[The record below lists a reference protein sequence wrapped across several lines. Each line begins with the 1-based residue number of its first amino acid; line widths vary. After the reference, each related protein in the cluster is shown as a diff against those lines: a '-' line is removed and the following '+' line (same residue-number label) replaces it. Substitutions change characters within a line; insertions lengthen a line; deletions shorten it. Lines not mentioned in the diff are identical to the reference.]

1 MDRPEIIQGR
11 RFGAAD
17 LADVKGL
24 LAAQPGWSRWR
35 LSRELARRWQ
45 WQTATGQLKDM
56 AARTLLLKLEQRGW
70 IVLPARR
77 QVSPNRRR
85 YQPRSVPR
93 SGSSDPSLRGSL
105 ADLRPLTLVEL
116 SESAAS
122 ERAQFAGWLQAY
134 HYLGHRTLVGE
145 NVQYLVRERG
155 GQPVACLV
163 FGAAAWQCA
172 DRDRYIGWDPAT
184 RAQRLHLLTNNT
196 RFLILPW
203 ATSIP
208 GLASHVL
215 SRVVRQVGADWQRKY
230 AHPIFLLETF
240 VQRDR
245 FTGTCY
251 RAANWQRV
259 GQTKGRT
266 RQDSLEGPWIQAP
279 IKDIYLYPLD
289 PRGAERLRG
298 STCPWN
304 LQNLT
309 PPSS

>member
-1 MDRPEIIQGR
+1 VDRPEIIQGR
-11 RFGAAD
+11 RFGAAE
-17 LADVKGL
+17 LADVQGL

-35 LSRELARRWQ
+35 LSRELARRWR
-45 WQTATGQLKDM
+45 WQSATGQLKDM

-77 QVSPNRRR
+77 QASPKRRCD
-85 YQPRSVPR
+85 PPPSVVR
-93 SGSSDPSLRGSL
+93 SGLHDPPLRRSLT
-105 ADLRPLTLVEL
+105 DLRPLTLVEL
-116 SESAAS
+116 SPSPAS

-145 NVQYLVRERG
+145 NLQYLVRERDG
-155 GQPVACLV
+155 RPVACLV

-184 RAQRLHLLTNNT
+184 RVQRLHLLTNNT

-215 SRVVRQVGADWQRKY
+215 SRVVGQVGADWQRKY

-245 FTGTCY
+245 FTGACY

-266 RQDSLEGPWIQAP
+266 RQDAPDGRWLQAP

-289 PRGAERLRG
+289 PRYAEHLRG
-298 STCPWN
+298 AACPWN
-304 LQNLT
+304 LQTLT
-309 PPSS
+309 PAS

>member
-1 MDRPEIIQGR
+1 
-11 RFGAAD
+11 
-17 LADVKGL
+17 
-24 LAAQPGWSRWR
+24 
-35 LSRELARRWQ
+35 
-45 WQTATGQLKDM
+45 M

-93 SGSSDPSLRGSL
+93 SGSSDPPLRGSL

-145 NVQYLVRERG
+145 NV
-155 GQPVACLV
+155 
-163 FGAAAWQCA
+163 AAWQCA

-266 RQDSLEGPWIQAP
+266 RQDALEGQWLQAP
-279 IKDIYLYPLD
+279 IKDLYLYPLD
-289 PRGAERLRG
+289 PRCAERLRG

>member
-1 MDRPEIIQGR
+1 
-11 RFGAAD
+11 
-17 LADVKGL
+17 
-24 LAAQPGWSRWR
+24 
-35 LSRELARRWQ
+35 
-45 WQTATGQLKDM
+45 M

-77 QVSPNRRR
+77 QVSPTRRR
-85 YQPRSVPR
+85 YPPRSMSH
-93 SGSSDPSLRGSL
+93 SGLNDSPLRGSL

-116 SESAAS
+116 SQSPAA

-145 NVQYLVRERG
+145 NLQYLVREHG
-155 GQPVACLV
+155 GRPVACLV
-163 FGAAAWQCA
+163 FGAAAWHCA

-184 RAQRLHLLTNNT
+184 RAQRLHLLANNT

-208 GLASHVL
+208 GLASHLL
-215 SRVVRQVGADWQRKY
+215 SRVVQQVGADWQRKY
-230 AHPIFLLETF
+230 AHPIWLLETF

-245 FTGTCY
+245 FTGACY
-251 RAANWQRV
+251 RAAHWQWV

-266 RQDSLEGPWIQAP
+266 RQDAPNGQWLQAP
-279 IKDIYLYPLD
+279 VKDIYLYPLD
-289 PRGAERLRG
+289 PRGAQRLRG
-298 STCPWN
+298 ATCPWN

-309 PPSS
+309 PTSS

>member
-11 RFGAAD
+11 RFGAAE
-17 LADVKGL
+17 LADVQGL

-45 WQTATGQLKDM
+45 WQSAAGQLKDM
-56 AARTLLLKLEQRGW
+56 AARTLLLKLEQRGL

-77 QVSPNRRR
+77 QASPKRRCD
-85 YQPRSVPR
+85 PPPLGLRSWR
-93 SGSSDPSLRGSL
+93 HDPPLRRSL

-116 SESAAS
+116 SQS
-122 ERAQFAGWLQAY
+122 EPAQRAQFADWLQAY

-145 NVQYLVRERG
+145 NLQYLVRERG
-155 GQPVACLV
+155 GRPIACLV

-215 SRVVRQVGADWQRKY
+215 SRVVGQVGADWQRKY

-245 FTGTCY
+245 FTGACY

-266 RQDSLEGPWIQAP
+266 RQDAPDGRWLQAP

-289 PRGAERLRG
+289 PRCAERLRG

-309 PPSS
+309 PPS